1 MQSTGQACTHNSSL
15 VQVSVMTYAILPAV
29 AIAGPATRTANYQK
43 RRGEYLQSGWFGCAM
58 TPSGVGTD
66 ATLGSDEDRNP
77 RRPCR
82 RSEEHTSE
90 LQSLRHLVCRLLL

>member
-77 RRPCR
+77 RRPCGPPHRPRHR
-82 RSEEHTSE
+82 R
-90 LQSLRHLVCRLLL
+90 RHHAHPPLHHV